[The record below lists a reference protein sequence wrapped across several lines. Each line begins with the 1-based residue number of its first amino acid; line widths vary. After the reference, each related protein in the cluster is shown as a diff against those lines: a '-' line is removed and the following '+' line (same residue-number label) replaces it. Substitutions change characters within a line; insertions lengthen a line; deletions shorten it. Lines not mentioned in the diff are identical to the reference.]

1 MIPIIMKIDSE
12 KIRKTI
18 KDQGLTIEQAAE
30 KMKISRQGLQ
40 MILANES
47 TLLSK
52 VDQIANGIGLD
63 GKDILIS

>member
-1 MIPIIMKIDSE
+1 MKLDT
-12 KIRKTI
+12 KLIRKTI
-18 KDQGLTIEQAAE
+18 KERGLTIEQAAE
-30 KMKISRQGLQ
+30 KMEISRQGLQ

-63 GKDILIS
+63 PKDILV